1 MEARLLVDGIEHGS
15 LVHALGR
22 GKAGGETELESLGDL
37 VIELDLG
44 LEHVRVGPGVSEGE
58 PMLLV
63 GQLGLN
69 VADDDGR
76 LRGTVPGD
84 LEDDTRWRLGL
95 DFKRGAREGVV
106 FLQQIRGG
114 FSEILGEENV
124 RKEATG
130 FMDRGTFQDGG
141 TG

>member
-1 MEARLLVDGIEHGS
+1 
-15 LVHALGR
+15 
-22 GKAGGETELESLGDL
+22 
-37 VIELDLG
+37 
-44 LEHVRVGPGVSEGE
+44 
-58 PMLLV
+58 MLLV

-76 LRGTVPGD
+76 RRGTVPGD

-124 RKEATG
+124 RKETTG
-130 FMDRGTFQDGG
+130 FVGRGTFQDGG